1 VRKHRAPSAISADEL
16 LWRYAY
22 VLGNVPTSTA
32 DRAYAA
38 AFDRLPAPQRERVT
52 AELAG
57 LVSLPERVP
66 LAADP
71 GAFAVFMRNLAARD
85 ALIRAPSAGVLAAA
99 FITSAPVIDY
109 FTTGIGSVSIDQHP
123 PWIHEL
129 AGHETAP
136 IDAGAPSRR
145 EGTRFAAW

>member
-1 VRKHRAPSAISADEL
+1 MRKHRAPNAISADEL

-22 VLGNVPTSTA
+22 VLGNVPTSIA

-38 AFDRLPAPQRERVT
+38 AFDRLSAPQREQVT

-57 LVSLPERVP
+57 LVPVPESAP
-66 LAADP
+66 SDADP

-99 FITSAPVIDY
+99 FVTSAPVVAY
-109 FTTGIGSVSIDQHP
+109 FTTGIGSVSIDEHP

-145 EGTRFAAW
+145 QGIHFGAW